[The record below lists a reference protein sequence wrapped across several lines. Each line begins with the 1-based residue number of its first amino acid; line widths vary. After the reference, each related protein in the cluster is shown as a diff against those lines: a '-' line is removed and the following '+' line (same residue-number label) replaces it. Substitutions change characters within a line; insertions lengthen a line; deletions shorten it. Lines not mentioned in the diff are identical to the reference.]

1 MNRYVII
8 GGGVAAV
15 GCIEGIRKA
24 DTEGSI
30 TLISGEK
37 KTVYC
42 RPLISY
48 YLQGKTD
55 FEKMK
60 YRSDEFYEKNNCKLV
75 YDTAVSIDKDAKTV
89 TVSSGEK
96 IPYDKLCV
104 ATGSSPFVPPFTGL
118 DNVSAKFSF
127 MTEDDA
133 AEIEKAVGENSRV
146 LIVGAGLIGLKC
158 AEGLCGRVKSITV
171 CDLAERVLSS
181 ILDEPCAKLMQN
193 VLEEN
198 GISFMLGDSAEKF
211 DADKAYMKSGAVVD
225 FDVLIL
231 AVGVRA
237 NVSLVKE
244 IGGETE
250 RGIIIDEKMKTSV
263 EDIYA
268 VGDCS
273 QGVNA
278 LTGQK
283 NVLAL
288 LPNAVMQGETAGQNM
303 AGADTVFDKGV
314 PMNAIGFFGYHALT
328 AGIYEGEMTE
338 EKTDDSVKR
347 LFVKDNRLV
356 GFMLLGD
363 IERAGIYTSLIREKT
378 PLDTIDAEA
387 IKISPSLLPFSLKY
401 RKIKLGG
408 SKS

>member
-133 AEIEKAVGENSRV
+133 AEIEKAVDENSRV

-198 GISFMLGDSAEKF
+198 GISFMLDDSAEKF
-211 DADKAYMKSGAVVD
+211 DANKAYMKSGAVVD

>member
-75 YDTAVSIDKDAKTV
+75 YDTAVSIDKAAKTV

-133 AEIEKAVGENSRV
+133 AEIEKAVDENSRV

>member
-133 AEIEKAVGENSRV
+133 AEIEKAVDENSRV

>member
-133 AEIEKAVGENSRV
+133 AEIEKAVDENSRV

-303 AGADTVFDKGV
+303 AGADAVFDKGV

>member
-133 AEIEKAVGENSRV
+133 AEIEKAVDENSRV

-211 DADKAYMKSGAVVD
+211 DANKAYMKSGAVVD